1 MTTFSE
7 KCFEVVHNFMFIHK
21 NLPLSLD
28 LWPNKFDRSHRS
40 FDEKDHQAAPQS
52 AIFMQC

>member
-7 KCFEVVHNFMFIHK
+7 KCFEVAHNFMVIHK
-21 NLPLSLD
+21 NRLD
-28 LWPNKFDRSHRS
+28 PKLWPNKFDQSHRS